1 MLVATE
7 NQEKMFRKAQRV
19 RRLVVD
25 ELNKIYE
32 NYDIIIAPNG
42 GGVAPLIDEAAED
55 YLSDEYII
63 LENWLCLANFA
74 GTPEGVEPLAFP
86 YVVETTFLR
95 EDEPNHV
102 ISTEDALKNCKT
114 VQRNQIRVPKVVG

>member
-1 MLVATE
+1 MKYSCHVQAL
-7 NQEKMFRKAQRV
+7 
-19 RRLVVD
+19 D
-25 ELNKIYE
+25 E
-32 NYDIIIAPNG
+32 
-42 GGVAPLIDEAAED
+42 ID
-55 YLSDEYII
+55 
-63 LENWLCLANFA
+63 
-74 GTPEGVEPLAFP
+74 TEGVEPLAFP